1 VKLHDV
7 NKNLGRRDFLR
18 SAAVLGTG
26 TTLVGLAGCS
36 EDGSP
41 LEVDAVNN
49 LEGGA
54 SWVRLDM
61 ATGDGMFIT
70 LDVVNDSSATSA
82 DVGFK
87 GHVILPTGEVAVV
100 VGTLDG
106 AYADAGSMTSL
117 PNDLIRVLAPG
128 REGMD
133 VRVAERTIPN
143 AGVKVSIGQILAPV
157 AADAVSFSITV
168 PIEQSAQPTR
178 NPEVRYIPLLVLI
191 ELLKWLILIKAAA
204 ETIKAVCDAIRAL
217 GGSCNVF
224 GVSAADGIGRS
235 IQASG
240 TATPTV
246 TLGLGYS
253 NSGTVDCGKEE
264 HDQGGGS

>member
-1 VKLHDV
+1 MKLHDV
-7 NKNLGRRDFLR
+7 NKNQGRRDFLR

-26 TTLVGLAGCS
+26 TTLIGLTGCS
-36 EDGSP
+36 EEGSP
-41 LEVDAVNN
+41 LEIDAVNN

-61 ATGDGMFIT
+61 ATGDGTFIT
-70 LDVVNDSSATSA
+70 LDVVNDSSAASA

-106 AYADAGSMTSL
+106 AYADAGSVTSL
-117 PNDLIRVLAPG
+117 PNDLIRILAPG

-133 VRVAERTIPN
+133 VRLAERTIPN

-157 AADAVSFSITV
+157 PTDVVSFSITM
-168 PIEQSAQPTR
+168 PIEQAAQPTR
-178 NPEVRYIPLLVLI
+178 NPEVRYLPLPLLIILLRYLTLI
-191 ELLKWLILIKAAA
+191 GAAA
-204 ETIKAVCDAIRAL
+204 KTITAVCEAIRAL
-217 GGSCNVF
+217 GGSCNIL

-235 IQASG
+235 IQASA

-246 TLGLGYS
+246 TLALGYS
-253 NSGTVDCGKEE
+253 DSGTVDCGM